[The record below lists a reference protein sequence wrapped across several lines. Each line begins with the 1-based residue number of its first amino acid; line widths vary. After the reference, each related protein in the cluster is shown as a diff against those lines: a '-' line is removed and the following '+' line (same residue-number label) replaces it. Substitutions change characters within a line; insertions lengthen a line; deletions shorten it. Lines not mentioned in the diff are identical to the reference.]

1 MATRTETPLR
11 PSSVG
16 CPDSSYA
23 VAAGLYVAIVVA
35 PMVVLGL
42 SGITSSAAVLY
53 LSLLGAIAG
62 VAAIAGWAV
71 SRSQGL
77 AVTIGRAVLAWL
89 LPIIPFAWVV
99 GVFGAAVVGWGPPD
113 IAFVLTVIGTGGGA
127 FLGII
132 LLGMSR
138 SRYTEAVLSETV
150 ELAQWEARLPQ
161 RWRYVAIAGMVVTGI
176 LGISGL
182 IAEFAFGIDWAGWFY
197 WLIFFWSLFAGVEN
211 PRTFCVT
218 EAGLAVGRPL
228 QHRFKPWSSLT
239 GYTLTDDALVLQTTA
254 WWRPAYRS
262 DRDDIENLD
271 TVVASL
277 ESIFNTCR

>member
-1 MATRTETPLR
+1 MATRTETVLQ

-16 CPDSSYA
+16 FPDSSYA
-23 VAAGLYVAIVVA
+23 VAAGLYVAVVA
-35 PMVVLGL
+35 APVIVLGI

-62 VAAIAGWAV
+62 VAAIAGWGV
-71 SRSQGL
+71 SRTRGL
-77 AVTIGRAVLAWL
+77 AVSIGRTVLAWF
-89 LPIIPFAWVV
+89 LPIVPFAWVV
-99 GVFGAAVVGWGPPD
+99 GVFGAALIGWELPD
-113 IAFVLTVIGTGGGA
+113 IVFALTVIGTGGGA

-211 PRTFCVT
+211 PRTFRVT

-228 QHRFKPWSSLT
+228 QYRFKPWSALA
-239 GYTLTDDALVLQTTA
+239 GYTLTDDALVLHTTA

-262 DRDDIENLD
+262 DRDEIGNLD

-277 ESIFNTCR
+277 ESVFDAHR

>member
-1 MATRTETPLR
+1 MATRTETALR
-11 PSSVG
+11 PSSAG

-23 VAAGLYVAIVVA
+23 VAAGLYVAVVVA

-62 VAAIAGWAV
+62 VAAIAGWGV
-71 SRSQGL
+71 SRSRGL
-77 AVTIGRAVLAWL
+77 AVTIGRTVLAWF
-89 LPIIPFAWVV
+89 LPIVPFAWFV
-99 GVFGAAVVGWGPPD
+99 GVFGASVVGWELPD
-113 IAFVLTVIGTGGGA
+113 VAFPLTVIGTGGGA

-138 SRYTEAVLSETV
+138 SRYTKAVLSETV

-161 RWRYVAIAGMVVTGI
+161 RWRYVAIAGMVATGI

-211 PRTFCVT
+211 PRTFRVT

-228 QHRFKPWSSLT
+228 QHRFKPWAALT
-239 GYTLTDDALVLQTTA
+239 GYTVTDDALVLQTTA

-277 ESIFNTCR
+277 DSIFNTRR

>member
-1 MATRTETPLR
+1 MATRTETALR

-16 CPDSSYA
+16 RPDSSYA
-23 VAAGLYVAIVVA
+23 VAAGLYVAVILA
-35 PMVVLGL
+35 PMIVLGL
-42 SGITSSAAVLY
+42 SSVTSSAAVLY
-53 LSLLGAIAG
+53 LSLLGAVAG
-62 VAAIAGWAV
+62 VAAIAGWGV

-77 AVTIGRAVLAWL
+77 AVTIGRTAIAWL
-89 LPIIPFAWVV
+89 LPIVPFAWSV
-99 GVFGAAVVGWGPPD
+99 GVFGAAVVGWKPPD
-113 IAFVLTVIGTGGGA
+113 VAFPLTIVGTGGGA
-127 FLGII
+127 FLGIV

-138 SRYTEAVLSETV
+138 SRYTKAVLSETV

-182 IAEFAFGIDWAGWFY
+182 IAEFAFGIDWAGWLY

-211 PRTFCVT
+211 PRTFRVT

-228 QHRFKPWSSLT
+228 QHRFKPWSELA
-239 GYTLTDDALVLQTTA
+239 GYSLTDDALVIQTAA

-262 DRDDIENLD
+262 DRDDIENVD
-271 TVVASL
+271 TVVSSL
-277 ESIFNTCR
+277 NNMFSTRR